1 MKMSDI
7 ETAFWRFHA
16 HNPHVYGLFNK
27 FAMDLVDRG
36 YTRLSANRIVERIRW
51 ETMIDT
57 VDPRFKINNNHRPYY
72 ARMWMKKNPTMGISF
87 ETRRVTG
94 DTL

>member
-1 MKMSDI
+1 MKMSAI
-7 ETAFWRFHA
+7 ETRFWRFHGR
-16 HNPHVYGLFNK
+16 NPHVYELFNR

-36 YTRLSANRIVERIRW
+36 YKRLSANRIMERIRW
-51 ETMIDT
+51 ETMVET
-57 VDPRFKINNNHRPYY
+57 TDPRFKINNNHRPYY
-72 ARMWMKKNPTMGISF
+72 ARMWMKKNPDMGVKF